1 MPNHLSMTPEERK
14 AKLEEIK
21 RLNKEIE
28 TMRDNA
34 IERAQKVMAE
44 TGMTFEEALKSL
56 YNK

>member
-1 MPNHLSMTPEERK
+1 MTPEERK

-21 RLNKEIE
+21 RLNKEMK